1 VAAAARRGDVRVIY
15 RRIRSSTSKHGM
27 GFAVA
32 VEAIGGNFSGCTEFG
47 MGAVGGGVLCV
58 LVTTCAEDFLRRCV
72 VRERLYVLMA
82 IDASKLH
89 RSVDRVLK
97 LLAIDEEGNLLAVHV
112 FGKRRVA
119 MASEAVF
126 VFQFVLGTNGEGRA
140 QQKESE
146 RTEQDSAGNFHG
158 YEETLHRL
166 VLP

>member
-1 VAAAARRGDVRVIY
+1 
-15 RRIRSSTSKHGM
+15 M
-27 GFAVA
+27 
-32 VEAIGGNFSGCTEFG
+32 SGSG
-47 MGAVGGGVLCV
+47 LCIS
-58 LVTTCAEDFLRRCV
+58 VTTGAKDFLRRRV
-72 VRERLYVLMA
+72 VGEALYVFVA
-82 IDASKLH
+82 IDAGQLH

-97 LLAIDEEGNLLAVHV
+97 LFAIDKEGDLLAVDFFV
-112 FGKRRVA
+112 KRRVA
-119 MASEAVF
+119 MTGEAVF